1 MSRHT
6 LHIIGTLNCWTLIWK
21 IVAFHYLS
29 LRAPLA
35 GRAANSRPKQLW
47 ETNRGGRLFSTLWRD
62 GSMCLYVMW
71 LDDTFY
77 LDFLQKC
84 VVAWQWLDKL
94 YLSGAA
100 GWSVATKAWNCSNF
114 SFMIVDQSND
124 FLLTLQIKNFFLGK
138 CSSFWLASLKPIIL
152 QSVFLDFSQG
162 IEILCSQP

>member
-1 MSRHT
+1 MVVST
-6 LHIIGTLNCWTLIWK
+6 HITYIGTLNCWTLILK

-47 ETNRGGRLFSTLWRD
+47 ETNRGGRLFSTLWREE
-62 GSMCLYVMW
+62 SMYLYVMW

-138 CSSFWLASLKPIIL
+138 CSSYWLESLKPIIL
-152 QSVFLDFSQG
+152 LLIVFFG
-162 IEILCSQP
+162 FFTRNRNFV